1 MGAVLTSDLRDELDQ
16 VLGDGAVRAVYQP
29 IVDLAT
35 ARPVAY
41 EALVRGPVGSRL
53 ERADDLLAA
62 ARAAGRVAELDWAC
76 RSAALRGALEAGLTR
91 SVSLFVNVEPEAAG
105 VAPDDTARALLL
117 EASRVLDVV
126 VEVTER
132 DLVRAPAELLAM
144 VAQVRHLGWGIA
156 LDDVGAEVASLALL
170 PLLRPDVIKLDLH
183 VVQDRPDSEV
193 AALVGAV
200 NAHSERSG
208 AVVLAEGIEEPR
220 HLHAA
225 LAMGA
230 TIGQG
235 WLFGHPGSLPE
246 TPRHGPVG
254 MLGRT
259 AAAPV
264 DRSVVAAAAGGRP
277 LRSSTKA
284 LLLEMSWHLE
294 RQAAALGAPAV
305 VLGAFQTADRFTP
318 ATCRRYAALAGDAA
332 LVGAVGVG
340 MGPEP
345 AAGVRGGHLRPDDPL
360 VDEWAVVVVGPHFAA
375 ALAAADLHD
384 PGPDPDRRYAYV
396 LTYDRDRVIAAASSL
411 MARIVRTP

>member
-62 ARAAGRVAELDWAC
+62 ARDAGRVAELDWAC
-76 RSAALRGALEAGLTR
+76 RIAALRGALDAGLTKA
-91 SVSLFVNVEPEAAG
+91 VSLFVNVEPEAAG
-105 VAPDDTARALLL
+105 VALDAGARSLLV
-117 EASRVLDVV
+117 EASRGLDVV

-132 DLVRAPAELLAM
+132 DLVRAPAELLGM
-144 VAQVRHLGWGIA
+144 VAGVRHLGWGIA

-183 VVQDRPDSEV
+183 VVQDRPDGEV
-193 AALVGAV
+193 AALVAAV
-200 NAHSERSG
+200 SAHSERSG

-220 HLHAA
+220 HVHAA

-230 TIGQG
+230 TVGQG
-235 WLFGHPGSLPE
+235 WLFGHPGPLPE

-259 AAAPV
+259 AATPV

-294 RQAAALGAPAV
+294 RQAAVLGAPTV
-305 VLGAFQTADRFTP
+305 VLGAFQTSDRFTP
-318 ATCRRYAALAGDAA
+318 GTGRRYAALADEAA
-332 LVGAVGVG
+332 LVGALGVG
-340 MGPEP
+340 LGTDP
-345 AAGVRGGHLRPDDPL
+345 APGVRGGRLWPDDPL
-360 VDEWAVVVVGPHFAA
+360 VDEWAVVVLGPHFAG

-384 PGPDPDRRYAYV
+384 TGPDMDRRFAYV